1 MVREASRTES
11 LSDTMLITLVA
22 PQGTI
27 LHPSVYL
34 IFDEFCHLLLNSK
47 DLGYRDY
54 IDQWKPTILPSP
66 EFEFWNEREIM
77 TIEDPGAIRILV
89 CGNTGV
95 GKSSLVNEV
104 FGVTVVRFH
113 NFSPALSSYLHNI

>member
-1 MVREASRTES
+1 
-11 LSDTMLITLVA
+11 MLITLVA